1 MVSDMTLEPGAR
13 QWKVVNCDYNY
24 DILCNVII
32 SMYGVVMLFN
42 QNSVHIF
49 CDCTATRPGGGGG
62 GGGAPFNQVSLKLLL
77 KTCCAWAIN
86 YGRQQLLDSL

>member
-32 SMYGVVMLFN
+32 SMYGVVIMLFN
-42 QNSVHIF
+42 QSSVHI
-49 CDCTATRPGGGGG
+49 C
-62 GGGAPFNQVSLKLLL
+62 
-77 KTCCAWAIN
+77 
-86 YGRQQLLDSL
+86 